1 MLSPASRITLFA
13 RSPEAI
19 QQKPDLLPKPF
30 TEAIARHDHDA
41 VQHLLADR
49 DIPPKMLLNVLAH
62 ACEKN
67 CPSAI
72 KNALINHPA
81 FEAQHEAALDH
92 AVKYNDPDLAKQLRD
107 LLTYARR
114 KNTLYPAGASTN
126 KDTPLDRALREGR
139 RDDAKALLKDGM
151 QDRTVRQTWRSA
163 VRDNQPDI
171 LRALLLLGH
180 ADQDRGFRLLQKGAI
195 QDAGIAAVM
204 KELPYFSPK
213 RGKPLRLNG
222 KATFTDTAEKIFCRH
237 IVMHQQEVQASNL
250 QIKFDYGQF
259 QDPATIADQVKPDT
273 ETKYLALKAQATET
287 HLIAN
292 QQFGRFLVAQFN
304 AMAAENKA
312 TRQILVLSTNHAM
325 NLSLRIK
332 NKNGMKSYV
341 ARFFDPNRTTG
352 SVRSKVGS
360 LKTME
365 TQELG
370 SYLDGHHLL
379 KEYYPESNAASM
391 MYIRPPVQERQTR
404 SLRVVDNRMLTSC
417 IKDSEIN
424 AATMLHLLDGGFAD
438 DLRRLRNE
446 IARRPE
452 AERIELLATKTADGT
467 PGLFVALQDDHAD
480 TIKAYGELLEHVPEK
495 DRAELLAAKRAD
507 GIPGLAMALYRG
519 NADVVEAYGVALQQ
533 VPEKDRAGL
542 LAAKNTDGTPGL
554 FMALLAG
561 KADAIKAYGALLRHV
576 PEEDRAELLAAK
588 TADGIPGL
596 HMALQNNHADAV
608 KAYEEL
614 LQQVPE
620 KELTGL
626 LAANKTNGIPK
637 LSMALLTGNINA
649 IKAYGARLQ
658 HVPEKERV
666 ALLAAKIADGTP
678 GLFLALQNGHADAIK
693 AYGELLQQVPENE
706 RAGLLAAKTA
716 EGVSGLSG
724 ALQAGHLEA
733 MGQFIEVVKK
743 MAPSLNRDARA
754 DLLKD
759 IRESHATYHNK
770 LRGWINH
777 DFYNRL
783 KKEHPEFYARFKAM
797 KDILKT

>member
-1 MLSPASRITLFA
+1 
-13 RSPEAI
+13 
-19 QQKPDLLPKPF
+19 
-30 TEAIARHDHDA
+30 
-41 VQHLLADR
+41 
-49 DIPPKMLLNVLAH
+49 
-62 ACEKN
+62 
-67 CPSAI
+67 
-72 KNALINHPA
+72 
-81 FEAQHEAALDH
+81 
-92 AVKYNDPDLAKQLRD
+92 
-107 LLTYARR
+107 
-114 KNTLYPAGASTN
+114 
-126 KDTPLDRALREGR
+126 
-139 RDDAKALLKDGM
+139 
-151 QDRTVRQTWRSA
+151 
-163 VRDNQPDI
+163 
-171 LRALLLLGH
+171 
-180 ADQDRGFRLLQKGAI
+180 
-195 QDAGIAAVM
+195 
-204 KELPYFSPK
+204 
-213 RGKPLRLNG
+213 
-222 KATFTDTAEKIFCRH
+222 
-237 IVMHQQEVQASNL
+237 MHQQEVQASNL